1 MEIEKM
7 DIKNTYLI
15 KINDKKYL
23 ATKNLTPGIT
33 YYKERLFKT
42 KYGELREWIP
52 YKSKLSAAYLKKMD
66 IKILNSARKILYL
79 GMSTGTTVS
88 HISDIIEEEGIIY
101 GVEVAPRVML
111 EYINR
116 VAKHRDN
123 IIPLFYDA
131 RIPEQYKYVI
141 HGYVDM
147 VYCDVAQPD
156 QTEIAINNSKIYL
169 KKGGELFLAI
179 KARSIDASREP
190 KEIYQEELNKLK
202 NNGFKILEIVDL
214 APYEKDHAMVRAK
227 KISSI

>member
-1 MEIEKM
+1 MEVKKL
-7 DIKNTYLI
+7 DIKNTYMVNI
-15 KINDKKYL
+15 EGKNYL

-33 YYKERLFKT
+33 YYKERLFKS

-66 IKILNSARKILYL
+66 ISILNKARKILYL

-88 HISDIIEEEGIIY
+88 HVSDIVGFDGIIF

-123 IIPLFYDA
+123 IIPIFYDA
-131 RIPEQYKYVI
+131 RIPETYYYI
-141 HGYVDM
+141 INGYVDM

-156 QTEIAINNSKIYL
+156 QTEIAIRNSKTYL
-169 KKGGELFLAI
+169 RKGGELFLAI
-179 KARSIDASREP
+179 KARSIDAAKDPE
-190 KEIYQEELNKLK
+190 EIYKMEVKKLEK
-202 NNGFKILEIVDL
+202 NGFKVVEKTNLE
-214 APYEKDHAMVRAK
+214 PYEKDHAMVRA
-227 KISSI
+227 ILR